1 MTHIQILLGIG
12 LTVLLNS
19 CASIQTKIQ
28 YDPKGNFSQY
38 RTYQWIREADE
49 DADPEANDQVFYR
62 WVRTAVDS
70 QLAAKGYIQQT
81 SGSPDFLISYVTTF
95 QADRG
100 SETSAFPYL
109 VGDQGWGSPWGWASS
124 HSSRP
129 SIGGTLFLDVL
140 DGETKKVVWL
150 GRAQAV
156 VSSSDSDKKKEKR
169 VNKAVSKLL
178 ARFPP

>member
-1 MTHIQILLGIG
+1 MRILLGIV
-12 LTVLLNS
+12 LTILLNS

-28 YDPKGNFSQY
+28 YDPKENFSQY
-38 RTYQWIREADE
+38 RTYQWIRQADE
-49 DADPEANDQVFYR
+49 NADPQANDQLFYR
-62 WVRTAVDS
+62 WVRTAVDN

-81 SGSPDFLISYVTTF
+81 SGSPDFLISYAVTF

-100 SETSAFPYL
+100 SDTSASPYL
-109 VGDQGWGSPWGWASS
+109 VSDEGWGWPWGWASS

-129 SIGGTLFLDVL
+129 SIGGTFFLDVL

-156 VSSSDSDKKKEKR
+156 VSSSDSDKKKEER
-169 VNKAVSKLL
+169 ANKAVSKLL